1 MEIVDHTMN
10 KYESGYNLL
19 MIISVIDGD
28 FMPQEGSVIVN
39 YLREMHKPF
48 IGTANENPM
57 LEQLSDTQLIEHF
70 RDSSFLFYK
79 QHSAAE
85 RKQLFVESAK
95 AYKADSTNEE
105 QKQFIDFLKSIV
117 MADHKVSKEEGQYMN
132 LLFRTWGLK

>member
-1 MEIVDHTMN
+1 MN

-39 YLREMHKPF
+39 YLRQMHKPF
-48 IGTANENPM
+48 IGTPNENPM
-57 LEQLSDTQLIEHF
+57 LEQLSDKQLIEHF

-79 QHSAAE
+79 QHNPAE
-85 RKQLFVESAK
+85 RKQLFIESAQ
-95 AYKADSTNEE
+95 AFKADSTEE
-105 QKQFIDFLKSIV
+105 DQKEFINFIKSVV
-117 MADHKVSKEEGQYMN
+117 MADHKLSKEEGLYLN